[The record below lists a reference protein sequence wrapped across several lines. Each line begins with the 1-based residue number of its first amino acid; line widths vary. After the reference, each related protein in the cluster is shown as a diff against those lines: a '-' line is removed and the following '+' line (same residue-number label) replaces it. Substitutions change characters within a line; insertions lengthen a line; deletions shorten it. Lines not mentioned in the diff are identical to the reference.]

1 MIRLEEY
8 GPGLVQ
14 QGYKTIQDIC
24 TVSIED
30 LEDIGVYKLGHQ
42 KRLLLAIK
50 KIKEINK
57 GMKRISVEESICV
70 YKTQDIPLPPS
81 LQSGSNRHDKFSSF
95 HQPLPTNAM
104 PYKTPLTSSPYTT
117 FGLQDDLPPPF
128 LPSCLSS
135 GLITDTTTVE
145 DV

>member
-8 GPGLVQ
+8 RPGLAQ
-14 QGYKTIQDIC
+14 QGYTTIQDIC

-50 KIKEINK
+50 KIKEINQ
-57 GMKRISVEESICV
+57 GIKRISQEESGCV
-70 YKTQDIPLPPS
+70 YNTQEIPVPPS

-95 HQPLPTNAM
+95 HQPLPSTAM
-104 PYKTPLTSSPYTT
+104 P
-117 FGLQDDLPPPF
+117 
-128 LPSCLSS
+128 
-135 GLITDTTTVE
+135 
-145 DV
+145 